1 MIVDGGRQNCQTLF
15 DAFKTVK
22 TKAKIRSTISTDS
35 TFTLGIEGGGTRT
48 TWVLLDSAG
57 REVRRGEA
65 GPANVLLLSDAAL
78 AKLVN
83 SIHDKVGRTQAVTAI
98 GATFAGVQRPKEKER
113 MRKALAKSWPEAKLV
128 IAEDTRSALVAAHGA
143 EDGIVVIAGT
153 GSNVVAQQSGKMS
166 KAGGWGHLFSDHG
179 SGYDLARRGLE
190 AVYTY
195 YDATQEVTP
204 LGQSFLRV
212 AAQNTLEDLVGWV
225 LQRPGKTEVAAL
237 APLVFEAAQKGD
249 KLAKM
254 VLQEGAHAL
263 ALRVFCLA
271 KRLGWPKPQVGLFG
285 GLVVKSPAYA
295 KMISEFVQQA
305 LPGSHVMVVKADG
318 AAAAAALVGVTA
330 IHETVEKRF
339 APESP
344 EAKFAPTAESVARST
359 TEQRNPRS
367 RGLQKRSVQGIV
379 DLFIAEESTVQRA
392 LKHEH
397 KNIAKAATLI
407 AQSLK
412 KGGRLFYVGAGTSGR
427 LGVVDASE
435 MPPTFNAPPEQI
447 QAIMA
452 GGQAAVFKSQEGAE
466 DDAVAGA
473 QAIIQRGARRG
484 DVICGIAASGQTP
497 FVHGALQ
504 EAKKRGIKT
513 VLLSCN
519 PNRRKAT
526 YLDVAID
533 LPTGPELVTGST
545 RLKAGTATKLVLNIL
560 STTAMIQLGRVHD
573 NLMIDVQASNAKLKL
588 RARRLVE
595 TICGVSEVEAEHL
608 LKAYGWSVREIVKRQ
623 GK

>member
-1 MIVDGGRQNCQTLF
+1 MPSSF

-22 TKAKIRSTISTDS
+22 TKAKIRSTTASS
-35 TFTLGIEGGGTRT
+35 QNFTLGIEGGGTRT

-57 REVRRGEA
+57 HELRRGEV
-65 GPANVLLLSDAAL
+65 GPGNVLLLNDAAL
-78 AKLVN
+78 TKLVA
-83 SIHDKVGRTQAVTAI
+83 SLLEQVGRTQAVSAI
-98 GATFAGVQRPKEKER
+98 GATFAGVQRPKEKAR
-113 MRKALAKSWPEAKLV
+113 VSKALAKRWPKAKLV

-153 GSNVVAQQSGKMS
+153 GSNIVAQQNGKIS

-204 LGQSFLRV
+204 LGQSLLRV
-212 AAQNTLEDLVGWV
+212 AAQNTLEDLVGWT
-225 LQRPGKTEVAAL
+225 LQRSSKTEVAAL
-237 APLVFEAAQKGD
+237 APLVFDAAEKGD

-254 VLQEGAHAL
+254 VLREGAQAI

-271 KRLGWPKPQVGLFG
+271 KRLGWPQPKVGLFG

-295 KMISEFVQQA
+295 KMISDVVQQA
-305 LPGSHVMVVKADG
+305 LPGSKVVVVKADG
-318 AAAAAALVGVTA
+318 AVAAAALVGVEA
-330 IHETVEKRF
+330 ANETVEKRF

-344 EAKFAPTAESVARST
+344 ETKFAPTAESVARST

-407 AQSLK
+407 SNALK

-466 DDAVAGA
+466 DDAAAGA

-504 EAKKRGIKT
+504 EARKRGIKT

-519 PNRRKAT
+519 PNRRKYT

-595 TICGVSEVEAEHL
+595 TICGVSDVEAEHL
-608 LKAYGWSVREIVKRQ
+608 LKAYGWSVRAIVEKQ

>member
-1 MIVDGGRQNCQTLF
+1 MDCGAIAKRFCPPT
-15 DAFKTVK
+15 TIVK
-22 TKAKIRSTISTDS
+22 TKAKTTSRPSTTPELHH
-35 TFTLGIEGGGTRT
+35 TLGIEGGGTRT
-48 TWVLLDSAG
+48 TWVLLDPKG
-57 REVRRGEA
+57 HECRRGEA
-65 GPANVLLLSDAAL
+65 GAGNVLLLTPAQLDSL
-78 AKLVN
+78 AR
-83 SIHDKVGRTQAVTAI
+83 SIHRAVGAGRLVTAI
-98 GATFAGVQRPKEKER
+98 GATFAGCNRTPEQER
-113 MRKALAKSWPEAKLV
+113 VRRALAKCWPKARIV
-128 IAEDTRSALVAAHGA
+128 VAGDTRSALVAAHGQA
-143 EDGIVVIAGT
+143 DGICVIAGT
-153 GSNVVAQQSGKMS
+153 GSNVVAQKDGVLS

-179 SGYDLARRGLE
+179 SGYDLARRALE

-204 LGQSFLRV
+204 LGQAFLRV
-212 AAQNTLEDLVGWV
+212 SAQNSLEDLVGWV
-225 LQRPGKTEVAAL
+225 LQRASKTEVAAL
-237 APLVFEAAQKGD
+237 APLVFEEAQHGD

-254 VLQEGAHAL
+254 TLQDGAHAL
-263 ALRVFCLA
+263 AMRVFCLA
-271 KRLGWPKPQVGLFG
+271 KRLKWTKASVGLVG

-295 KMISEFVQQA
+295 KQISGFITSA
-305 LPGSHVMVVKADG
+305 LPGSKVFVVKVDG
-318 AAAAAALVGVTA
+318 ATAAAALTGVEA
-330 IHETVEKRF
+330 SGDTVETRF

-344 EAKFAPTAESVARST
+344 SAAFAPTQESVARST

-379 DLFIAEESTVQRA
+379 DLFIAEETYVQRA
-392 LKHEH
+392 LKSERR
-397 KNIAKAATLI
+397 NIAKAATLI
-407 AQSLK
+407 SSSMK

-435 MPPTFNAPPEQI
+435 MPPTFNASPEEI
-447 QAIMA
+447 QAIIA

-473 QAIIQRGARRG
+473 RAIVQRGARRG
-484 DVICGIAASGQTP
+484 DVVCGIAASGQTP

-504 EAKKRGIKT
+504 EAKKRGIHT

-519 PNRRKAT
+519 PNRRAAS

-560 STTAMIQLGRVHD
+560 STTAMIQLGRVYD

-588 RARRLVE
+588 RARRLVS
-595 TICGVSEVEAEHL
+595 TLCGVSDVEAEHL
-608 LKAYGWSVREIVKRQ
+608 LKAYGWSVRAIVEKQ
-623 GK
+623 KPA